1 MVQSWEDLETIW
13 THIVEQE
20 LQAEAAAQPMLVT
33 QMPLASA
40 EDEARMAEILVESLG
55 VPAMF
60 VANKSVM
67 SLYGGGNMTGI
78 SVDSG
83 HDTTYLVPS
92 YQGNAIQDATLVLKI
107 GGKQVTEHLMNL
119 LMNGKYSF
127 PDDNFLLWRKKKKTK
142 FTVSSRKEI
151 IREMKEQ
158 YCTVSP
164 NYTSSYED
172 SAFPETSV
180 RLPDGNMIV
189 MGRETFMAPEIM
201 FQPSLASKKS
211 CGLSQLIYYSVLKC
225 DEKIRP
231 ELLSNI
237 TLSGGNTKFPGFE
250 KRLYQEL
257 SELFE
262 DKTNIKVRSLPN
274 RELLGW
280 IGGARLSNLSSFQ
293 RFWLTKADYQ
303 ENGPVIVH
311 DNSKIFEDIKNSN
324 SEVKAA

>member
-107 GGKQVTEHLMNL
+107 GGKQVTESLMMMIIMMMMQVTEHLMNL

-151 IREMKEQ
+151 IREMK
-158 YCTVSP
+158 V
-164 NYTSSYED
+164 
-172 SAFPETSV
+172 
-180 RLPDGNMIV
+180 I
-189 MGRETFMAPEIM
+189 IM
-201 FQPSLASKKS
+201 
-211 CGLSQLIYYSVLKC
+211 
-225 DEKIRP
+225 
-231 ELLSNI
+231 
-237 TLSGGNTKFPGFE
+237 
-250 KRLYQEL
+250 
-257 SELFE
+257 
-262 DKTNIKVRSLPN
+262 
-274 RELLGW
+274 
-280 IGGARLSNLSSFQ
+280 
-293 RFWLTKADYQ
+293 
-303 ENGPVIVH
+303 
-311 DNSKIFEDIKNSN
+311 
-324 SEVKAA
+324 

>member
-107 GGKQVTEHLMNL
+107 GGKQVTESLIMMMMMIIMNDAAA
-119 LMNGKYSF
+119 GDGA
-127 PDDNFLLWRKKKKTK
+127 PDEPPDERQVFLPR
-142 FTVSSRKEI
+142 R
-151 IREMKEQ
+151 
-158 YCTVSP
+158 
-164 NYTSSYED
+164 
-172 SAFPETSV
+172 
-180 RLPDGNMIV
+180 
-189 MGRETFMAPEIM
+189 
-201 FQPSLASKKS
+201 
-211 CGLSQLIYYSVLKC
+211 
-225 DEKIRP
+225 
-231 ELLSNI
+231 
-237 TLSGGNTKFPGFE
+237 
-250 KRLYQEL
+250 
-257 SELFE
+257 
-262 DKTNIKVRSLPN
+262 
-274 RELLGW
+274 
-280 IGGARLSNLSSFQ
+280 
-293 RFWLTKADYQ
+293 
-303 ENGPVIVH
+303 
-311 DNSKIFEDIKNSN
+311 
-324 SEVKAA
+324 